1 MSGKSEE
8 RHMGATV
15 SLNELSIDQLD
26 TGTRPDSD
34 HLQVQWVCHAINDLL
49 PYVSFLPAYL
59 GLKIA

>member
-1 MSGKSEE
+1 
-8 RHMGATV
+8 MGATV
-15 SLNELSIDQLD
+15 SLNEFTIDQPD

-34 HLQVQWVCHAINDLL
+34 HLQYTVGLPNNLL